1 MLMDVLLMVVSV
13 SYGCSSW
20 SWFGGGGVECG
31 GGWRVDGADILVVE
45 IIWREISLM
54 LLGK

>member
-20 SWFGGGGVECG
+20 SWFGGGGVEEG
-31 GGWRVDGADILVVE
+31 GADRLVVE

-54 LLGK
+54 LLR